1 MPITSTKKSLNF
13 GAPKSLLIKPF
24 MIQNKI
30 LSSVGRYTLPVV
42 IFIFLSFCG
51 SGQNVKQDQGGARK
65 YGALLQM
72 IKYAY
77 VDTVNESRLV
87 EKAIVETLK
96 ELDPHS
102 MYISK
107 KDLKRAN
114 EELVGNFEGIGV
126 QFEILRDTINIVH
139 PIPGGPSE
147 RLGIQ
152 SGDKIIKIEEE
163 NVTGKK
169 ITNQFVFDR
178 LRGKKGTKVNITIY
192 RQGKKDLLDFTI
204 VRDKIPINSIDAS
217 YIIEPGIGYINLT
230 RFSSTSMDEFR
241 EAMSKLKEQGIQSLI
256 LDLRNNGGGYM
267 NTAIEL
273 ADQFLETRKLI
284 VYTEGRN
291 SPREDYYSTEKGNFE
306 KGKLVILINENSAS
320 ASEIVSGA
328 IQDLDRGIIV
338 GRRSFGKG
346 LVQRPF
352 QLPDSSEVRLTTAR
366 YYTPSGRCI
375 QKSYSEGV
383 DKYYEDYSTRFKHGE
398 MENSDSIKF
407 PDSLK
412 FHTAGGRV
420 VYGGGGIMPDVF
432 IPLDTTPFTDYFLNL
447 RRKNVINL
455 YVGDY
460 VDRNRKDLQRKY
472 PDFNTFDQKFTV
484 DEPFMKDF
492 LALAEKQGVKMKENE
507 FGLSESLI
515 KSQIKSLIAQK
526 LWDVNG
532 SYKIINREDHEVQKA
547 IEVIKNDALF
557 DKLGLKR

>member
-1 MPITSTKKSLNF
+1 M
-13 GAPKSLLIKPF
+13 
-24 MIQNKI
+24 MQNKI
-30 LSSVGRYTLPVV
+30 LRSVGRYTFPLV
-42 IFIFLSFCG
+42 IFILLSVSG
-51 SGQNVKQDQGGARK
+51 SGQNNKPDLTGVRK
-65 YGALLQM
+65 YNALMQM
-72 IKYAY
+72 IKFAY
-77 VDTVNESRLV
+77 VDTVNESKLV

-96 ELDPHS
+96 EMDPHS

-147 RLGIQ
+147 RLGIL
-152 SGDKIIKIEEE
+152 SGDKIIKIEAE

-178 LRGKKGTKVNITIY
+178 LRGKKGTKVNVSIY
-192 RQGKKDLLDFTI
+192 RSGKKDLIDFTI
-204 VRDKIPINSIDAS
+204 VRDKIPINSIDAA

-230 RFSSTSMDEFR
+230 RFSSTSMKEFTD
-241 EAMSKLKEQGIQSLI
+241 AMLKLKEQGMQSLI

-273 ADQFLETRKLI
+273 ADQFLEARKLI
-284 VYTEGRN
+284 VYTQGRM
-291 SPREDYYSTEKGNFE
+291 SAREDYYSTDKGMFE
-306 KGKLVILINENSAS
+306 KGKVVIMINENSAS

-366 YYTPSGRCI
+366 YFTPSGRCI

-412 FHTAGGRV
+412 YRTSKGRI

-455 YVGDY
+455 FVGEY
-460 VDRNRKDLQRKY
+460 VDINRKDLQKKY
-472 PDFNTFDQKFTV
+472 PDFDLFDKKFII
-484 DEPFMKDF
+484 DDDFMKDF
-492 LALAEKQGVKMKENE
+492 LSLAEKQGVKMNEKEY
-507 FGLSESLI
+507 GLSGTLI
-515 KSQIKSLIAQK
+515 KAQIKSLIAQK
-526 LWDVNG
+526 LWDVNA
-532 SYKIINREDHEVQKA
+532 SYKIINREDREVQKA
-547 IEVIKNDALF
+547 IGVIKDAAAF
-557 DKLGLKR
+557 DKLGLQR

>member
-1 MPITSTKKSLNF
+1 M
-13 GAPKSLLIKPF
+13 IK
-24 MIQNKI
+24 NKI
-30 LSSVGRYTLPVV
+30 LSNAVKSVFPVV
-42 IFIFLSFCG
+42 ILILFSVSV
-51 SGQNVKQDQGGARK
+51 SGQNNKQDLSGVRK
-65 YGALLQM
+65 YNALMQM
-72 IKYAY
+72 IKFAY
-77 VDTVNESRLV
+77 VDTVNESKLV

-107 KDLKRAN
+107 KDLKQAN
-114 EELVGNFEGIGV
+114 EQLVGNFEGIGV

-147 RLGIQ
+147 RLGIL
-152 SGDKIIKIEEE
+152 SGDKIVKIESE

-169 ITNQFVFDR
+169 VTNQFVFDR
-178 LRGKKGTKVNITIY
+178 LRGKKGTKVNVTIF
-192 RQGKKDLLDFTI
+192 RSGRKDLLDFAI

-217 YIIEPGIGYINLT
+217 YMIEPGIGYINLT
-230 RFSSTSMDEFR
+230 RFSSTSMNELTD
-241 EAMSKLKEQGIQSLI
+241 AILKLKAQGLQDLI

-273 ADQFLETRKLI
+273 SDEFLSGRKLI
-284 VYTEGRN
+284 VYTEGRM
-291 SPREDYYSTEKGNFE
+291 SPREEYFSTDKGLFE
-306 KGKLVILINENSAS
+306 KGKVVIMINENSAS

-383 DKYYEDYSTRFKHGE
+383 DKYYEDYSTRYKHGE

-412 FHTAGGRV
+412 FHTTNGRV

-432 IPLDTTPFTDYFLNL
+432 IPLDTTPFTDYFLNI

-460 VDRNRKDLQRKY
+460 VDKNRKDLQKKY
-472 PDFNTFDQKFTV
+472 PDFDTFDKKFTV
-484 DEPFMKDF
+484 DDAFIKDF
-492 LALAEKQGVKMKENE
+492 LALAEKQGVKMEEKQYA
-507 FGLSESLI
+507 LSESLI

-526 LWDVNG
+526 LWDVNE

-547 IEVIKNDALF
+547 ISVIKDNGLF
-557 DKLGLKR
+557 DKFGIRH

>member
-1 MPITSTKKSLNF
+1 
-13 GAPKSLLIKPF
+13 
-24 MIQNKI
+24 
-30 LSSVGRYTLPVV
+30 
-42 IFIFLSFCG
+42 
-51 SGQNVKQDQGGARK
+51 
-65 YGALLQM
+65 M

>member
-1 MPITSTKKSLNF
+1 
-13 GAPKSLLIKPF
+13 

-30 LSSVGRYTLPVV
+30 LRSVGRYTFPLI
-42 IFIFLSFCG
+42 IFILLSVSG
-51 SGQNVKQDQGGARK
+51 SGQNNKQDLSGVRK
-65 YGALLQM
+65 YSALLQM

-77 VDTVNESRLV
+77 VDTVNESKLV

-126 QFEILRDTINIVH
+126 QFEIFRDTINIVH

-147 RLGIQ
+147 RLGIL
-152 SGDKIIKIEEE
+152 SGDKIIKIEAE

-169 ITNQFVFDR
+169 LTNQFVFDR
-178 LRGKKGTKVNITIY
+178 LRGKKGTKVNVSIY
-192 RQGKKDLLDFTI
+192 RSGKKELIDFAI

-217 YIIEPGIGYINLT
+217 YMIEPGIGYINLT
-230 RFSSTSMDEFR
+230 RFSSTSMKEFT
-241 EAMSKLKEQGIQSLI
+241 EAMVKLKSQGIQSLI

-273 ADQFLETRKLI
+273 ADQFLEGRKLI
-284 VYTEGRN
+284 VYTEGRM
-291 SPREDYYSTEKGNFE
+291 SPREDYYSTDKGIFK
-306 KGKLVILINENSAS
+306 KGKLVIMINENSAS

-375 QKSYSEGV
+375 QKSYSEGI
-383 DKYYEDYSTRFKHGE
+383 DKYYLDYSTRFKHGE

-412 FHTAGGRV
+412 FRTSKGRI

-432 IPLDTTPFTDYFLNL
+432 FPLDTTPFTDYFLNL
-447 RRKNVINL
+447 RRKNVINMF
-455 YVGDY
+455 VGDY
-460 VDRNRKDLQRKY
+460 FDKSRKDLQKQY
-472 PDFNTFDQKFTV
+472 PDFDLFDKKFIV
-484 DEPFMKDF
+484 DDTFMKDF
-492 LALAEKQGVKMKENE
+492 LSLAEKQGVKMNEKEY
-507 FGLSESLI
+507 GLSETLI

-526 LWDVNG
+526 LWDVNA
-532 SYKIINREDHEVQKA
+532 SFMIINREDHEVQKA
-547 IEVIKNDALF
+547 IGVIKDDAVF
-557 DKLGLKR
+557 DKMGLQR

>member
-1 MPITSTKKSLNF
+1 M
-13 GAPKSLLIKPF
+13 
-24 MIQNKI
+24 MQNKI
-30 LSSVGRYTLPVV
+30 LRSVGRYTFPLV
-42 IFIFLSFCG
+42 IFILLSVSG
-51 SGQNVKQDQGGARK
+51 SGQNNKPDLTGVRK
-65 YGALLQM
+65 YNALMQM
-72 IKYAY
+72 IKFAY
-77 VDTVNESRLV
+77 VDTVNESKLV

-96 ELDPHS
+96 EMDPHS

-147 RLGIQ
+147 RLGIL
-152 SGDKIIKIEEE
+152 SGDKIIKIEAE

-178 LRGKKGTKVNITIY
+178 LRGKKGTKVNVSIY
-192 RQGKKDLLDFTI
+192 RSGKKDLIDFTI
-204 VRDKIPINSIDAS
+204 VRDKIPINSIDAA

-230 RFSSTSMDEFR
+230 RFSSTSMKEFTD
-241 EAMSKLKEQGIQSLI
+241 AMLKLKEQGMQSLI

-273 ADQFLETRKLI
+273 ADQFLEARKLI
-284 VYTEGRN
+284 VYTQGRM
-291 SPREDYYSTEKGNFE
+291 SAREDYYSTDKGMFE
-306 KGKLVILINENSAS
+306 KGKVVIMINENSAS

-366 YYTPSGRCI
+366 YFTPSGRCI

-412 FHTAGGRV
+412 YRTSKGRI

-455 YVGDY
+455 FVGEY
-460 VDRNRKDLQRKY
+460 VDINRKDLQKKY
-472 PDFNTFDQKFTV
+472 PDFDLFDKKFII
-484 DEPFMKDF
+484 DDDFMKDF
-492 LALAEKQGVKMKENE
+492 LSLAEKQGVKMNEKEY
-507 FGLSESLI
+507 GLSGTLI
-515 KSQIKSLIAQK
+515 KAQIKSLIAQK
-526 LWDVNG
+526 LWDVNA
-532 SYKIINREDHEVQKA
+532 SYKIINREDREVQKA
-547 IEVIKNDALF
+547 IGVIKDDAAF
-557 DKLGLKR
+557 DKLGLQR

>member
-1 MPITSTKKSLNF
+1 M
-13 GAPKSLLIKPF
+13 
-24 MIQNKI
+24 MQNKI
-30 LSSVGRYTLPVV
+30 LRSVGRYTFPLV
-42 IFIFLSFCG
+42 IFILLSVSG
-51 SGQNVKQDQGGARK
+51 SGQNNKQDLSGVRK
-65 YGALLQM
+65 YNALMQM
-72 IKYAY
+72 IKFAY
-77 VDTVNESRLV
+77 VDTVNESKLV

-96 ELDPHS
+96 EMDPHS

-147 RLGIQ
+147 RLGIL
-152 SGDKIIKIEEE
+152 SGDKIIKIEAE

-178 LRGKKGTKVNITIY
+178 LRGKKGTKVNVSIY
-192 RQGKKDLLDFTI
+192 RSGKKDLIDFTI
-204 VRDKIPINSIDAS
+204 VRDKIPINSIDAA

-230 RFSSTSMDEFR
+230 RFSSTSMKEFTD
-241 EAMSKLKEQGIQSLI
+241 AMLKLKEQGMQSLI

-273 ADQFLETRKLI
+273 ADQFLEARKLI
-284 VYTEGRN
+284 VYTQGRM
-291 SPREDYYSTEKGNFE
+291 SAREDYYSTDKGMFE
-306 KGKLVILINENSAS
+306 KGKVVIMINENSAS

-366 YYTPSGRCI
+366 YFTPSGRCI

-412 FHTAGGRV
+412 YRTSKGRI

-455 YVGDY
+455 FVGEY
-460 VDRNRKDLQRKY
+460 VDINRKDLQKKY
-472 PDFNTFDQKFTV
+472 PDFDLFDKKFII
-484 DEPFMKDF
+484 DDDFMKDF
-492 LALAEKQGVKMKENE
+492 LSLAEKQGVKMNEKEY
-507 FGLSESLI
+507 GLSGTLI
-515 KSQIKSLIAQK
+515 KAQIKSLIAQK
-526 LWDVNG
+526 LWDVNA
-532 SYKIINREDHEVQKA
+532 SYKIINREDREVQKA
-547 IEVIKNDALF
+547 IGVIKDDAAF
-557 DKLGLKR
+557 DKLGLQR

>member
-1 MPITSTKKSLNF
+1 
-13 GAPKSLLIKPF
+13 

-30 LSSVGRYTLPVV
+30 FRSVGRYIFPVV
-42 IFIFLSFCG
+42 IFTLFSVSG
-51 SGQNVKQDQGGARK
+51 SGQNNKQDLSGVRK
-65 YGALLQM
+65 YNSLMQM
-72 IKYAY
+72 IKFAY
-77 VDTVNESRLV
+77 VDTVNESKLV

-107 KDLKRAN
+107 KDLQRAN

-147 RLGIQ
+147 RLGIL
-152 SGDKIIKIEEE
+152 SGDKIIKIESED
-163 NVTGKK
+163 VTGKK

-178 LRGKKGTKVNITIY
+178 LRGKKGTKVNVSIY
-192 RQGKKDLLDFTI
+192 RSGKKDLIDFAI

-217 YIIEPGIGYINLT
+217 YMIEPGIGYINLT
-230 RFSSTSMDEFR
+230 RFSSTSMKEFTD
-241 EAMSKLKEQGIQSLI
+241 AMVKLNEQGLKSLI

-273 ADQFLETRKLI
+273 ADQFLEAKKLI
-284 VYTEGRN
+284 VYTQGRT
-291 SPREDYYSTEKGNFE
+291 SPREDYYSTGNGIL
-306 KGKLVILINENSAS
+306 KNGKLVIMINENSAS

-366 YYTPSGRCI
+366 YYTPSGRSI
-375 QKSYSEGV
+375 QKPYSEGV
-383 DKYYEDYSTRFKHGE
+383 DKYYEDFTTRLKHGE

-412 FHTAGGRV
+412 FHTSKGRV

-432 IPLDTTPFTDYFLNL
+432 IPLDTIPFTDYFLNL

-455 YVGDY
+455 FSGDY
-460 VDRNRKDLQRKY
+460 VDRYRKDLQTKY
-472 PDFNTFDQKFTV
+472 PDFNSFDKKFII
-484 DEPFMKDF
+484 DDAFMKDF
-492 LALAEKQGVKMKENE
+492 LFLAEKQGVKMNEKEY
-507 FGLSESLI
+507 GLSETLI

-526 LWDVNG
+526 LWDVND
-532 SYKIINREDHEVQKA
+532 SYKIINREDNEVQKA
-547 IEVIKNDALF
+547 IGIIKNDALI
-557 DKLGLKR
+557 DKLGIQR

>member
-1 MPITSTKKSLNF
+1 M
-13 GAPKSLLIKPF
+13 
-24 MIQNKI
+24 MQNKI
-30 LSSVGRYTLPVV
+30 LSSVSRYTFPLV
-42 IFIFLSFCG
+42 IFILLSVSG
-51 SGQNVKQDQGGARK
+51 SGQNNKQDQSGVRK
-65 YGALLQM
+65 YNALMQM
-72 IKYAY
+72 IKFAY
-77 VDTVNESRLV
+77 VDSVNESKLV

-147 RLGIQ
+147 RLGIL
-152 SGDKIIKIEEE
+152 SGDKIIKIEAE

-169 ITNQFVFDR
+169 VTNQFVFDR
-178 LRGKKGTKVNITIY
+178 LRGKKGTKVNISIY
-192 RQGKKDLLDFTI
+192 RSGKKDLLDFTI

-230 RFSSTSMDEFR
+230 RFSSTSMKEFTD
-241 EAMSKLKEQGIQSLI
+241 AMTKLQEQGMQSLI

-273 ADQFLETRKLI
+273 ADQFLEAKKTI
-284 VYTEGRN
+284 VYTQGRM
-291 SPREDYYSTEKGNFE
+291 SAREDYYSTDKGMFE
-306 KGKLVILINENSAS
+306 KGKLVIMINENSAS

-412 FHTAGGRV
+412 FHTSKGRI

-432 IPLDTTPFTDYFLNL
+432 FPLDTTPFTDYFLNL

-455 YVGDY
+455 FVGDY
-460 VDRNRKDLQRKY
+460 VDKNRKELQKKY
-472 PDFNTFDQKFTV
+472 PDFDSFDKKFIV
-484 DEPFMKDF
+484 DDAFMKDF
-492 LALAEKQGVKMKENE
+492 LALAEKQGVKMNEKEY
-507 FGLSESLI
+507 GLSETLI
-515 KSQIKSLIAQK
+515 QSQIKSLIAQK
-526 LWDVNG
+526 LWDVND
-532 SYKIINREDHEVQKA
+532 SFKIINREDQEVQKA
-547 IEVIKNDALF
+547 IGVIKDNAVF
-557 DKLGLKR
+557 DKLGVQR